1 MFQIRKPSSMH
12 LRKYSIFLAL
22 IAAISISACTPS
34 KKLGRVTGDMTKEGS
49 KQNLSSP
56 AGDFTLR
63 PPNEMRRMGQDSVPW
78 SSAIPQ
84 SKDNGVVVYFFGQG
98 ASIALAS
105 PHLRIEY
112 ISTSMSGAGNSEE
125 LFEWLKGMFV
135 GDNYQGE
142 VVSEGKTITTADGKA
157 VPWLEIAIPETKDP
171 TREELTRS
179 AKSMLW
185 AYIPLGDNYLIGIN
199 ATAVFPE
206 DYRELKK
213 AFFTTV
219 GSFRE

>member
-1 MFQIRKPSSMH
+1 MPFRNFIS
-12 LRKYSIFLAL
+12 LFAL
-22 IAAISISACTPS
+22 LVAVSLTACTPG
-34 KKLGRVTGDMTKEGS
+34 KKRGRVTGDMTKQGA
-49 KQNLSSP
+49 KQRLTSP

-63 PPNEMRRMGQDSVPW
+63 PPNEMRRMGRDSVPW

-84 SKDNGVVVYFFGQG
+84 SNDNGVVVYFFGQG

-112 ISTSMSGAGNSEE
+112 ISRSMEGTASAEE
-125 LFEWLKGMFV
+125 LFAWLKGLFV
-135 GDNYQGE
+135 GENYQGE
-142 VVSEGKTITTADGKA
+142 VVSEGKTITTDNGKE
-157 VPWLEIAIPETKDP
+157 VPWLEISIPETADP
-171 TREELTRS
+171 VREGLTRS

-185 AYIPLGDNYLIGIN
+185 AYIPLGEEYLIGVN

-219 GSFRE
+219 KSFSE

>member
-1 MFQIRKPSSMH
+1 MP
-12 LRKYSIFLAL
+12 LRNSISLLVLFLA
-22 IAAISISACTPS
+22 IGFTACTPG
-34 KKLGRVTGDMTKEGS
+34 KKRGRVTGDMTKQGA
-49 KQNLSSP
+49 KQKLSSP
-56 AGDFTLR
+56 AGEFSLR

-105 PHLRIEY
+105 PHLRVEY
-112 ISTSMSGAGNSEE
+112 INRSLDGVGSPEK

-135 GDNYQGE
+135 GENYEGE
-142 VVSEGKTITTADGKA
+142 VVSEGKTITTADGNK
-157 VPWLEIAIPETKDP
+157 VPWLEISIPETADP
-171 TREELTRS
+171 NREGLTRS

-185 AYIPLGDNYLIGIN
+185 AYIPLGEEYLIGVN
-199 ATAVFPE
+199 ATAVFSE

-219 GSFRE
+219 QSFKE